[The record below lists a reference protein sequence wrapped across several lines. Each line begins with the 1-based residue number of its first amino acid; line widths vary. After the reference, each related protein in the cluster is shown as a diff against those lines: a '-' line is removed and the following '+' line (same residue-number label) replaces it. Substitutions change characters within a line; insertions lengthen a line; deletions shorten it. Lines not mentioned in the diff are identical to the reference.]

1 MDVKF
6 NQQIKRGQK
15 TKWRINPREQTDK
28 WGRNKTSLG
37 SDEGNQAGRR
47 WLWQE
52 RFLVLKD
59 PGRRL
64 TEWQLQRRCYQEA
77 KGLKKPVFTW
87 LLSWLKSRQYVETL
101 WQAEVYFL
109 LFPFLSLFSAPN
121 TLRSVPSCVK
131 SSALISTLLV
141 AIQETQSFLGCHER
155 ANPAVPWSPVLWDRS
170 LLSWVLQTTT
180 PLSPCSTH
188 KSTRHW

>member
-1 MDVKF
+1 MGKKQNKPWFWWGEPGRKEMTLTGTFLSSQRPREEAHRVTVTKTMLP
-6 NQQIKRGQK
+6 RGQGAEE
-15 TKWRINPREQTDK
+15 TC
-28 WGRNKTSLG
+28 
-37 SDEGNQAGRR
+37 
-47 WLWQE
+47 
-52 RFLVLKD
+52 
-59 PGRRL
+59 
-64 TEWQLQRRCYQEA
+64 LQH
-77 KGLKKPVFTW
+77 TW